1 MKLRSIICVSAMAAV
16 ASASALTSG
25 NTFARLPITGNT
37 YENALIAIPFAGCG
51 ETNAEIYVTNL
62 VMTAN
67 LKAGDKLLYKDGNTY
82 YAWRLTTDGG
92 PWQQMATSTDFGK
105 TEVTPSAEQTTLPCG
120 KGCWLVRSSA
130 TIAADS
136 TIYLFGQVNE
146 GSLTTT
152 VPASSDGTIICRP
165 FETGA
170 IDLSEWQPTGVAV
183 GDTISVPDS
192 TNPTGKKTYT
202 YRNVEN
208 VGDRWTVQTT
218 ETKQGRRPGM
228 TTVTVTDTPV
238 TSGTTIP
245 AGVAFMYG
253 RYGNTDLTITWTK

>member
-1 MKLRSIICVSAMAAV
+1 MKLRSIICVSAIAAV
-16 ASASALTSG
+16 ASASALTST
-25 NTFARLPITGNT
+25 NTFARLPVTST
-37 YENALIAIPFAGCG
+37 FQNALIAIPLAGCG
-51 ETNAEIYVTNL
+51 EASAEIYVTNL

-67 LKAGDKLLYKDGNTY
+67 LKAGDKLLYKDGSSY
-82 YAWRLTTDGG
+82 YAWQLATDGG
-92 PWQQMATSTDFGK
+92 AWQKMASSTDFG
-105 TEVTPSAEQTTLPCG
+105 TTVAPSADQTTLPCG
-120 KGCWLVRSSA
+120 RGCWLIRSAA
-130 TIAADS
+130 TISADS

-152 VPASSDGTIICRP
+152 VPASTDGTIISCP
-165 FETGA
+165 YETGS
-170 IDLSEWQPTGVAV
+170 IDLYSWKPTGVAA

-202 YRNVEN
+202 YKDGN
-208 VGDRWTVQTT
+208 WTVQTT
-218 ETKQGRRPGM
+218 VTKEGRRPGM

-253 RYGNTDLTITWTK
+253 RYGDSDLTITWTK

>member
-1 MKLRSIICVSAMAAV
+1 MKLRSIICVSAVAAV
-16 ASASALTSG
+16 ASASALTST
-25 NTFARLPITGNT
+25 NTFARLPVVGNT
-37 YENALIAIPFAGCG
+37 FENALIAIPLAGCG
-51 ETNAEIYVTNL
+51 EASAEIYVTNL
-62 VMTAN
+62 VMTSN
-67 LKAGDKLLYKDGNTY
+67 LKAGDKLLYKDGSTY
-82 YAWRLTTDGG
+82 YAWTLATDGG
-92 PWQQMATSTDFGK
+92 AWQKMATSTDFG
-105 TEVTPSAEQTTLPCG
+105 TTVTPSANQTTLPCG
-120 KGCWLVRSSA
+120 RGCWLVRSAA
-130 TIAADS
+130 TITADS

-165 FETGA
+165 YETGA
-170 IDLSEWQPTGVAV
+170 IDLYSWKPTGVAA
-183 GDTISVPDS
+183 GDTVSVPDS

-202 YRNVEN
+202 YKNGN
-208 VGDRWTVQTT
+208 WTVQTT

-238 TSGTTIP
+238 ASGTTIP

>member
-1 MKLRSIICVSAMAAV
+1 MKLRSIICVSAVAAV
-16 ASASALTSG
+16 ASASALTST

-37 YENALIAIPFAGCG
+37 YQNALVAIPFAGCG

-82 YAWRLTTDGG
+82 YAWQLATDGG
-92 PWQQMATSTDFGK
+92 AWQKMVTSTDFG
-105 TEVTPSAEQTTLPCG
+105 TSVTPSAAQTTLPCG

-130 TIAADS
+130 TITADS

-146 GSLTTT
+146 GPLTTT
-152 VPASSDGTIICRP
+152 VLASTDGTIICRP
-165 FETGA
+165 YETGA
-170 IDLSEWQPTGVAV
+170 IDLYSWKPIGVAA
-183 GDTISVPDS
+183 GDTVSVPDS

-202 YRNVEN
+202 YKNGN
-208 VGDRWTVQTT
+208 WTVQTT
-218 ETKQGRRPGM
+218 VTKEGRRPGM

-238 TSGTTIP
+238 AEGTTIP

-253 RYGNTDLTITWTK
+253 RYGDSDLTITWTK